1 MSDSN
6 RPVPPGLRLGRAE
19 VAGDHANPTRIGLYP
34 GTFDPVTNGHLD
46 VIARAARLL
55 DKLIVGV
62 AISSGKGP
70 LFTLNERVEMVEA
83 EIASIA
89 DKNGMVIEV
98 RPYDTL
104 LVDFARKVGASM
116 IVRGLRAVTDFDYEF
131 QMAGM
136 NYRMAPDIETVFL
149 MASERHQFIASRLVK
164 EVAMLGGDIT
174 SFVPPLTHERVLKR
188 IRDNKS

>member
-1 MSDSN
+1 MAQ
-6 RPVPPGLRLGRAE
+6 PVKKLR
-19 VAGDHANPTRIGLYP
+19 VGLYP

-55 DKLIVGV
+55 DKLVVGV
-62 AISSGKGP
+62 AINTGKGP
-70 LFTLNERVEMVEA
+70 LFTLDERVEMVEA
-83 EIASIA
+83 EIAGIA
-89 DKNGMVIEV
+89 TENGMVIEV
-98 RPYDTL
+98 LPFDTL

-116 IVRGLRAVTDFDYEF
+116 IVRGLRAVSDYDYEV

-164 EVAMLGGDIT
+164 EVAILGGDIS
-174 SFVPPLTHERVLKR
+174 SFVPSQTLKRVLQR
-188 IRDNKS
+188 VRG

>member
-1 MSDSN
+1 MAQ
-6 RPVPPGLRLGRAE
+6 PVKKLR
-19 VAGDHANPTRIGLYP
+19 VGLYP

-55 DKLIVGV
+55 DKLVVGV
-62 AISSGKGP
+62 AISTGKGP
-70 LFTLNERVEMVEA
+70 LFTLDERVAMVQA
-83 EIASIA
+83 EIARIA
-89 DKNGMVIEV
+89 TQNGMVIEV
-98 RPYDTL
+98 LPYDTL

-116 IVRGLRAVTDFDYEF
+116 IVRGLRAVTDYDYEI

-164 EVAMLGGDIT
+164 EVAMLGGDIS
-174 SFVPPLTHERVLKR
+174 SFVPPLTLERVLER
-188 IRDNKS
+188 IRGR